1 MAQSSN
7 RWMMLEAEFRH
18 LRSTNSSV
26 NSPGRVIVGN
36 GLWRDFYL
44 KNPGECDKWLK
55 ANAVLGSI
63 LAIAMLAMAVV
74 GHYSAGP
81 NGATEISAVKR
92 SSK

>member
-1 MAQSSN
+1 MVVCAS
-7 RWMMLEAEFRH
+7 A
-18 LRSTNSSV
+18 
-26 NSPGRVIVGN
+26 GRVIVGN

-44 KNPGECDKWLK
+44 KNNQRECDRWLK

>member
-1 MAQSSN
+1 M
-7 RWMMLEAEFRH
+7 
-18 LRSTNSSV
+18 
-26 NSPGRVIVGN
+26 GN

-44 KNPGECDKWLK
+44 KNNQRECDRWLK

-81 NGATEISAVKR
+81 NGATEISAVQR

>member
-1 MAQSSN
+1 MVVCAS
-7 RWMMLEAEFRH
+7 A
-18 LRSTNSSV
+18 
-26 NSPGRVIVGN
+26 GRVIVGN

-44 KNPGECDKWLK
+44 KNNQRECDRWLK

-63 LAIAMLAMAVV
+63 LAIAMLAMALV

-81 NGATEISAVKR
+81 NGATEISAVQR

>member
-1 MAQSSN
+1 M
-7 RWMMLEAEFRH
+7 
-18 LRSTNSSV
+18 
-26 NSPGRVIVGN
+26 GN

-44 KNPGECDKWLK
+44 KNQRECDRWLR
-55 ANAVLGSI
+55 ANGVLGSI